1 MRIISL
7 IRYEL
12 IELRR
17 KPIVIIVGIL
27 FLFAL
32 QQVLWAGKIDNSFNL
47 GLVTFLKNYWLPI
60 NLIYIPLL
68 IIFSDIGA
76 SDTEVFKIINIKPV
90 NRFASK
96 VCASLIITGLILF
109 VTLITLILVG
119 WICNVPFKY
128 FLYQSSLALINCS
141 LSLFTIM
148 GLGLLIG
155 KFIKIDIIK
164 YILILFLFMG
174 INNFYKNTNVLAP
187 LYHIDMVQSTFELIS
202 TGSVFK
208 SHIIIYTLIIILSL
222 ILLYIGE
229 EEGKKGL
236 ISVKSIICTVVVIG
250 IISLII
256 VNTKKFEPVE
266 YSVETDN
273 IDILYDENKENNDG
287 FNILEYD
294 MKININKE
302 FKNDCNIKI
311 EVVNDN
317 LSTIKLKLFNK
328 LEVIELSLNNKDISF
343 ERDGDNIII
352 NRDTYDRTLNINI
365 KYKGIINT
373 FGEREGKKY
382 FSNSSSIFLAD
393 YFEWYPKGEYRGY
406 DKKYSLN
413 IIKSGNKK
421 IYSNL
426 NSTSAGKYE
435 GRDKEI
441 FLVMGNIEEKKYD
454 NHTYVGNIELIDS
467 REKIEVVNSIFN
479 EDEISMLNEKTNI
492 IFTPRSDKQYLVRNI
507 YKDYVLIG
515 ELDFQNKIYRN

>member
-1 MRIISL
+1 
-7 IRYEL
+7 
-12 IELRR
+12 
-17 KPIVIIVGIL
+17 
-27 FLFAL
+27 
-32 QQVLWAGKIDNSFNL
+32 
-47 GLVTFLKNYWLPI
+47 
-60 NLIYIPLL
+60 
-68 IIFSDIGA
+68 
-76 SDTEVFKIINIKPV
+76 
-90 NRFASK
+90 
-96 VCASLIITGLILF
+96 
-109 VTLITLILVG
+109 
-119 WICNVPFKY
+119 
-128 FLYQSSLALINCS
+128 
-141 LSLFTIM
+141 
-148 GLGLLIG
+148 
-155 KFIKIDIIK
+155 
-164 YILILFLFMG
+164 MG

-352 NRDTYDRTLNINI
+352 NRWIQT
-365 KYKGIINT
+365 
-373 FGEREGKKY
+373 E
-382 FSNSSSIFLAD
+382 FSD
-393 YFEWYPKGEYRGY
+393 
-406 DKKYSLN
+406 
-413 IIKSGNKK
+413 
-421 IYSNL
+421 
-426 NSTSAGKYE
+426 
-435 GRDKEI
+435 
-441 FLVMGNIEEKKYD
+441 
-454 NHTYVGNIELIDS
+454 
-467 REKIEVVNSIFN
+467 
-479 EDEISMLNEKTNI
+479 
-492 IFTPRSDKQYLVRNI
+492 
-507 YKDYVLIG
+507 
-515 ELDFQNKIYRN
+515 